1 MCQNLRL
8 FRSWQQAG
16 PGIDPNA
23 PKKKPFFR
31 FWELMRRN
39 LAKLIGLNMIYTLLH
54 TPLFF
59 AFFVY
64 IDTDNKFTNVMAIFL
79 LLVQLLIEGP
89 LLAGCSRVQRL
100 IVLDKPFF
108 FGEEF
113 KKGFKANFGAA
124 FLFWLID
131 AVLIAS
137 VVAGYYVYP
146 QIALESGSSMIYI
159 PYGIT
164 LAIALIVLFMNYY
177 IMPLQAATTLSKKSV
192 LKNAFMLVGL
202 SLKECI
208 ITTLGMALMI
218 GIMVALIFANTIFMF
233 FLTFFPAAFIGYLV
247 MFVHYPVI
255 QKYVINPY
263 YEANGEQNPEEM
275 TDDDE
280 NRLFTDRSGS
290 EEPVPVESPKKG
302 KIIS

>member
-1 MCQNLRL
+1 MGL

-39 LAKLIGLNMIYTLLH
+39 LGKLIGLNMIYTLMH
-54 TPLFF
+54 VPLFLS
-59 AFFVY
+59 FFVY
-64 IDTDNKFTNVMAIFL
+64 IDTNNKFTNIMAVFL

-89 LLAGCSRVQRL
+89 LLAGCTRVQRL
-100 IVLDKPFF
+100 IVLDKAFF

-113 KKGFKANFGAA
+113 KKGFKSNFGAA

-131 AVLIAS
+131 ALLIAS

-146 QIALESGSSMIYI
+146 QIAMESGSSAIYI
-159 PYGIT
+159 PYGIS
-164 LAIALIVLFMNYY
+164 LAVALIVLFMNYY

-202 SLKECI
+202 SLKQCI
-208 ITTLGMALMI
+208 ITTLGAAAMLGVMAL
-218 GIMVALIFANTIFMF
+218 LIWTNSLFMF
-233 FLTFFPAAFIGYLV
+233 LLTFFPAAFIGYLV

-255 QKYVINPY
+255 QKFVINPY
-263 YEANGEQNPEEM
+263 YEAKGEQNPELI
-275 TDDDE
+275 DDSGEGEDK
-280 NRLFTDRSGS
+280 LFTDRGTS
-290 EEPVPVESPKKG
+290 EEPVPVEKPKKG
-302 KIIS
+302 KVIS